1 MKISIII
8 VLLFCCL
15 VSNIL
20 NKNKKK
26 SKSKSKSKYTPKG
39 IDLRN
44 HFGTPNIANQYGP
57 QDDTIANYVGANHDS
72 FVPTYYSKKLEN
84 WRHRN
89 DYEHYNGMEDKLN
102 PSPVKSGE
110 YTNVAKSAT
119 KEIKPEI
126 TGPKLQV
133 EGEFSYPAAVK
144 TPTFYG
150 FAKEYHPVYAYDKYT
165 GEIIQED
172 VLIDRPV
179 YNYENRVANIH
190 KQFSQTY
197 DMRTG
202 KKLTKNP
209 NLKKHGVNQVA
220 DD

>member
-102 PSPVKSGE
+102 PS
-110 YTNVAKSAT
+110 
-119 KEIKPEI
+119 
-126 TGPKLQV
+126 L
-133 EGEFSYPAAVK
+133 
-144 TPTFYG
+144 
-150 FAKEYHPVYAYDKYT
+150 
-165 GEIIQED
+165 
-172 VLIDRPV
+172 
-179 YNYENRVANIH
+179 
-190 KQFSQTY
+190 
-197 DMRTG
+197 
-202 KKLTKNP
+202 
-209 NLKKHGVNQVA
+209 
-220 DD
+220 